1 MQIIPT
7 PKLNLNCCSNAGK
20 AVMNKGHIL
29 LGFSMH
35 GLWICFTHIKE
46 KYSYSESTL
55 VNSNQNCRT
64 VRTESSLTWGLL
76 LSKEVIQWKRESNG
90 LPWALP
96 NFIATW
102 HVTLQVPGLTLSH
115 LCLARGRAAAPGRA
129 SSAIPPYLGCFHL
142 GSAKLTFVLVI
153 SPHLSQPSLPS
164 FLNESKHLLEER
176 TGL

>member
-7 PKLNLNCCSNAGK
+7 QKLNLNCCNDAGK
-20 AVMNKGHIL
+20 AVMNKGCIL
-29 LGFSMH
+29 SDFSMH
-35 GLWICFTHIKE
+35 GLWICFTHIKK
-46 KYSYSESTL
+46 KYSYLESTL
-55 VNSNQNCRT
+55 VNSSQNCRT

-76 LSKEVIQWKRESNG
+76 LLKEFIQWKRGSNG

-96 NFIATW
+96 NFIATR
-102 HVTLQVPGLTLSH
+102 HITLQVPGLTFSH

-129 SSAIPPYLGCFHL
+129 SSEIIPYLGCFHL

-153 SPHLSQPSLPS
+153 SPHPSQPSVS
-164 FLNESKHLLEER
+164 FFLNESKYLLEER